1 MRQYELVVI
10 FQPDLDETAFAAA
23 LEKLQ
28 GWITEAGGAIEK
40 TDVWGRRKL
49 AYPIKKQKEGW
60 YVLLEVKMPPAFVR
74 TLESNMRID
83 QNIMRSLIVVK

>member
-10 FQPDLDETAFAAA
+10 FQPELDETAFAAA

-28 GWITEAGGAIEK
+28 GWIKEAGGEIEK
-40 TDVWGRRKL
+40 TDIWGRRKL
-49 AYPIKKQKEGW
+49 AYPIKKQREGW
-60 YVLLEVKMPPAFVR
+60 YALLETKMPPAFIR